1 MMDLNKA
8 VSNIIS
14 NHNIECVGLFGS
26 RARGD
31 YLDSSDYDIFIIG
44 DISMEEE
51 LEIEAEL
58 EQLLDNNIDVINLK
72 EDMDRILLKNIVNE
86 GTILYNK
93 NNAFENIYRFVENFF
108 IENSDFL
115 KLRERD
121 LLD

>member
-1 MMDLNKA
+1 MELNKA

-14 NHNIECVGLFGS
+14 NHNVECVGLFGS

-44 DISMEEE
+44 NISMEEE

-58 EQLLDNNIDVINLK
+58 EQLLDSNIDVINLK

-86 GTILYNK
+86 GIILYNK
-93 NNAFENIYRFVENFF
+93 NNAFEKIYRFVENFF

>member
-1 MMDLNKA
+1 MELNKA

-14 NHNIECVGLFGS
+14 NHNVECVGLFGS

-31 YLDSSDYDIFIIG
+31 YLDSSDYDIFIIAN
-44 DISMEEE
+44 ISMEEE

-58 EQLLDNNIDVINLK
+58 EQLLYNNIDLINLK

-86 GTILYNK
+86 GIVLYDK
-93 NNAFENIYRFVENFF
+93 NNAFEKIYNFIEKFF
-108 IENSDFL
+108 IENNDFL

>member
-1 MMDLNKA
+1 MELNKA

-14 NHNIECVGLFGS
+14 NHNVECVGLFGS

-31 YLDSSDYDIFIIG
+31 YLDSSDYDIFIIAN
-44 DISMEEE
+44 ISMEEE
-51 LEIEAEL
+51 LEIEVEL
-58 EQLLDNNIDVINLK
+58 EQLLDNNIDLINLK

-86 GTILYNK
+86 GIILYDK
-93 NNAFENIYRFVENFF
+93 NNAFEKIYNFIEKFF
-108 IENSDFL
+108 IENNDFL

>member
-1 MMDLNKA
+1 MDLNKA

-14 NHNIECVGLFGS
+14 NHNVECVGLFGS

-31 YLDSSDYDIFIIG
+31 YLDSSDYDIFIIAN
-44 DISMEEE
+44 ISMEEE

-58 EQLLDNNIDVINLK
+58 EQLLDSNNDVINLK

-86 GTILYNK
+86 GIILYNK
-93 NNAFENIYRFVENFF
+93 NNAFEKIYRFIENFF

-115 KLRERD
+115 RLRERD

>member
-1 MMDLNKA
+1 MDLNKA

-14 NHNIECVGLFGS
+14 NHNVECVGLFGS

-31 YLDSSDYDIFIIG
+31 YLDSSDYDIFIIAN
-44 DISMEEE
+44 ISMEEE

-58 EQLLDNNIDVINLK
+58 EQLLDSNIDVINLK

-86 GTILYNK
+86 GIILYNK
-93 NNAFENIYRFVENFF
+93 NNAFEKIYQFVENFF

-115 KLRERD
+115 RLRERD

>member
-1 MMDLNKA
+1 MELNKA

-14 NHNIECVGLFGS
+14 NHNVECVGLFGS

-31 YLDSSDYDIFIIG
+31 NLDNSDYDIFIIAN
-44 DISMEEE
+44 ISMEEE

-58 EQLLDNNIDVINLK
+58 EQLLDNNIDLINLK

-86 GTILYNK
+86 GIVLYNK
-93 NNAFENIYRFVENFF
+93 NNAFENIYNFIEKFF
-108 IENSDFL
+108 IENNDFL

>member
-31 YLDSSDYDIFIIG
+31 YLDSSDYDIFIIA

>member
-1 MMDLNKA
+1 MELNKA

-14 NHNIECVGLFGS
+14 NHNVECVGLFGS

-31 YLDSSDYDIFIIG
+31 YLDSSDYDIFIIAN
-44 DISMEEE
+44 ISMEEE

-58 EQLLDNNIDVINLK
+58 EQLLDNNIDLINLK

-86 GTILYNK
+86 GIVLYNK
-93 NNAFENIYRFVENFF
+93 NNAFENIYNFIEKFF
-108 IENSDFL
+108 IENNDFL

>member
-1 MMDLNKA
+1 MELNKA

-14 NHNIECVGLFGS
+14 NHNVECVGLFGS

-31 YLDSSDYDIFIIG
+31 YLDSSDYDIFIIAN
-44 DISMEEE
+44 ISMEEE

-58 EQLLDNNIDVINLK
+58 EQLLDNNIDLINLK

-86 GTILYNK
+86 GIVLYNK
-93 NNAFENIYRFVENFF
+93 NNAFENIYKFIEKFF
-108 IENSDFL
+108 IENNDFL

>member
-1 MMDLNKA
+1 MELNKA

-14 NHNIECVGLFGS
+14 NHNVECVGLFGS

-31 YLDSSDYDIFIIG
+31 YLDSSDYDIFIIAN
-44 DISMEEE
+44 ISMEEE

-58 EQLLDNNIDVINLK
+58 EQLLDNNIDLINLK

-86 GTILYNK
+86 GIVLYDK
-93 NNAFENIYRFVENFF
+93 NNAFEKIYNFIEKFF
-108 IENSDFL
+108 IENNDFL

>member
-1 MMDLNKA
+1 MDLNKA

-14 NHNIECVGLFGS
+14 NHNVECVGLFGS

-31 YLDSSDYDIFIIG
+31 YLDSSDYDIFIIAN
-44 DISMEEE
+44 ISMEEE

-58 EQLLDNNIDVINLK
+58 EQLLDSNIDVINLK

-86 GTILYNK
+86 GIILYNK
-93 NNAFENIYRFVENFF
+93 NNAFEKIYRFIENFF

-115 KLRERD
+115 RLRERD

>member
-1 MMDLNKA
+1 MDLNKA
-8 VSNIIS
+8 VSNIFS
-14 NHNIECVGLFGS
+14 NHNVECVGLFGS

-31 YLDSSDYDIFIIG
+31 YLDSSDYDIFIIAN
-44 DISMEEE
+44 ISMEEE

-58 EQLLDNNIDVINLK
+58 EQLLDSNIDVINLK

-86 GTILYNK
+86 GIILYNK
-93 NNAFENIYRFVENFF
+93 NNAFEKIYRFVENFF

-115 KLRERD
+115 RLRERD

>member
-1 MMDLNKA
+1 MDLNKA

-31 YLDSSDYDIFIIG
+31 YLDSSDYDIFIIA

>member
-1 MMDLNKA
+1 MELNKA

-14 NHNIECVGLFGS
+14 NHNVECVGLFGS

-31 YLDSSDYDIFIIG
+31 YLDSSDYDIFIIAN
-44 DISMEEE
+44 ISMEEE

-86 GTILYNK
+86 GIVLYNK
-93 NNAFENIYRFVENFF
+93 NNAFENIYQFIEKFF
-108 IENSDFL
+108 IENNDFL

>member
-1 MMDLNKA
+1 MELNKA

-14 NHNIECVGLFGS
+14 NHNVECVGLFGS

-31 YLDSSDYDIFIIG
+31 YLDSSDYDIFIIAN
-44 DISMEEE
+44 ISMEEE

-58 EQLLDNNIDVINLK
+58 EQLLDNNIDLINLK

-86 GTILYNK
+86 GIILYDK
-93 NNAFENIYRFVENFF
+93 NNAFEKIYNFIEKFF
-108 IENSDFL
+108 IENNDFL

>member
-1 MMDLNKA
+1 MELNKA

-31 YLDSSDYDIFIIG
+31 YLDSSDYDIFIIAN
-44 DISMEEE
+44 ISMEEE

-58 EQLLDNNIDVINLK
+58 EQLLDNNIDLINLK

-86 GTILYNK
+86 GIVLYDK
-93 NNAFENIYRFVENFF
+93 NNAFEKIYNFIEKFF
-108 IENSDFL
+108 IENNDFL

>member
-1 MMDLNKA
+1 MELNKA

-14 NHNIECVGLFGS
+14 NHNVECVGLFGS

-44 DISMEEE
+44 NISMEEE

-58 EQLLDNNIDVINLK
+58 EQLLDNNIDLINLK

-86 GTILYNK
+86 GIVLYDK
-93 NNAFENIYRFVENFF
+93 NNAFEKIYNFIEKFF
-108 IENSDFL
+108 IENNDFL

>member
-1 MMDLNKA
+1 MDLNKA

-14 NHNIECVGLFGS
+14 NHNVECVGLFGS

-31 YLDSSDYDIFIIG
+31 YLDSSDYDIFIIAN
-44 DISMEEE
+44 ISMEEE

-58 EQLLDNNIDVINLK
+58 EQLLDSNIDVINLK

-86 GTILYNK
+86 GIILYNK
-93 NNAFENIYRFVENFF
+93 NNAFEKIYRFIENFF

-115 KLRERD
+115 RLREKD

>member
-1 MMDLNKA
+1 MELNKA

-14 NHNIECVGLFGS
+14 NHNVECVGLFGS

-31 YLDSSDYDIFIIG
+31 YLDSSDYDIFIIAN
-44 DISMEEE
+44 ISMEEE

-58 EQLLDNNIDVINLK
+58 EQLLDNNIDLINLK

-86 GTILYNK
+86 GIVLYDK
-93 NNAFENIYRFVENFF
+93 NNAFEKIYNFIENFF

>member
-1 MMDLNKA
+1 MDLNKA

-14 NHNIECVGLFGS
+14 NHNVECVGLFGS

-31 YLDSSDYDIFIIG
+31 YLDSSDYDIFIIAN
-44 DISMEEE
+44 ISMEEE

-58 EQLLDNNIDVINLK
+58 EQLLDSNIDVINLK

-86 GTILYNK
+86 GIILYNK
-93 NNAFENIYRFVENFF
+93 NNAFEKIYRFVENFF

-115 KLRERD
+115 RLRERD

>member
-1 MMDLNKA
+1 MELNKA
-8 VSNIIS
+8 VCNIIS
-14 NHNIECVGLFGS
+14 NHNVECVGLFGS

-44 DISMEEE
+44 NISMEEE

-58 EQLLDNNIDVINLK
+58 EQLLDSNIDVINLK

-86 GTILYNK
+86 GIILYNK
-93 NNAFENIYRFVENFF
+93 NNAFEKIYRFVENFF